1 MTWTGRPSPVRVKRG
16 GSGQPPGFCHTGDTV
31 FEHSDIAIS
40 TGAYAGL
47 PLAAVLLVIR
57 ELAPAAEVTS
67 YGAHSLLEL
76 DNAKAVAALG
86 VPITVHGPF
95 IRVDIGSTNESKR
108 RAGVELHRRHISVS
122 AALGARLYLV
132 HPDRQRKPLPRQPAV
147 IAALR
152 HSFSEL
158 RDFQERYQIPIV
170 VENMPYVGRSHFTA
184 PGDLDLCGLGLA
196 LDVGHAAVSA
206 TLSAWL
212 ADSDEGLRHVHLH
225 DNLGPSHGDQHR
237 PLGTGVVDAAAVIAK
252 ARKAGASMV
261 IEHKSGDAVLASL
274 YYLRTHG
281 LIG

>member
-1 MTWTGRPSPVRVKRG
+1 M
-16 GSGQPPGFCHTGDTV
+16 

-40 TGAYAGL
+40 TGAYPDL

-57 ELAPAAEVTS
+57 ELAPAAEITS
-67 YGAHSLLEL
+67 YGAHSLLDL
-76 DNAKAVAALG
+76 DNAKAVATMG
-86 VPITVHGPF
+86 VPFTVHGPF
-95 IRVDIGSTNESKR
+95 IGVDIGSTNEAKR
-108 RAGVELHRRHISVS
+108 RATVELHRRHISVA

-152 HSFSEL
+152 RSFSEL
-158 RDFQERYQIPIV
+158 RGFQDRYDVPIV
-170 VENMPYVGRSHFTA
+170 VENMPYLGRSHFTA

-212 ADSDEGLRHVHLH
+212 EDSDQALRHVHLH
-225 DNLGPSHGDQHR
+225 DNHGPSHGDQHR

-252 ARKAGASMV
+252 ARRAGASMV
-261 IEHKSGDAVLASL
+261 IEHKTSDEVHASL
-274 YYLRTHG
+274 YYLRAHR

>member
-1 MTWTGRPSPVRVKRG
+1 M
-16 GSGQPPGFCHTGDTV
+16 

-40 TGAYAGL
+40 TGAYADR

-57 ELAPAAEVTS
+57 ELAPAAEITS

-76 DNAKAVAALG
+76 DNARAVAALG
-86 VPITVHGPF
+86 VPFSVHGPF
-95 IRVDIGSTNESKR
+95 IHVDIGSTNEAKR
-108 RAGVELHRRHISVS
+108 RAGVELHRRHISVA

-152 HSFSEL
+152 RSFTEL
-158 RDFQERYQIPIV
+158 CSFQDVYHVPIV
-170 VENMPYVGRSHFTA
+170 VENMPYLGRSHFTA

-206 TLSAWL
+206 TLSSWL
-212 ADSDEGLRHVHLH
+212 EDSSETLRHVHLH
-225 DNLGPSHGDQHR
+225 DNEGPSHGDRHR

-252 ARKAGASMV
+252 AREVGASMV
-261 IEHKSGDAVLASL
+261 IEHKTGDEVLASL
-274 YYLRTHG
+274 YYLAARG